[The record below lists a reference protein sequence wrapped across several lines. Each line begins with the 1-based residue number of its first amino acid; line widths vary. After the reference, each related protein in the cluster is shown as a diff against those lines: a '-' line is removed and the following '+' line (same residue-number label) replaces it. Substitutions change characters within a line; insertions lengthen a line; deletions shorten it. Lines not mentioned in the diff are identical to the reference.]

1 MFTTMR
7 ANCVGP
13 GLTPPIVSFYRKKFQ
28 LDNHNCYKPSTGGYL
43 SQSYQSHCR
52 RAQGTQKQNEWV
64 YTTVWDIVG
73 NQNTSRIQVCWFQQ
87 ITNFLPFRDNK
98 QTSSKV
104 QMSAAARDRKQNSK
118 CTKSMTQTPTWGKG
132 FSHWDSKRIGL
143 LYPACQ
149 FLTSLLFYEI
159 YMWSHRDLNLS
170 ILISGKSLQ
179 SVYALLHRE
188 SLLSVDKLK
197 TRIFHPI
204 FSECILGQQNR
215 QKFANTLTHS

>member
-13 GLTPPIVSFYRKKFQ
+13 GLTPPIVSFYREKFQ
-28 LDNHNCYKPSTGGYL
+28 LDNHNCYQPSTGGHL

-104 QMSAAARDRKQNSK
+104 QISAAASDRKQNSK

-132 FSHWDSKRIGL
+132 FSHWDSKHVGL

-149 FLTSLLFYEI
+149 FLASLLFLWNI
-159 YMWSHRDLNLS
+159 HVVPLGFKFVNFNIRKIIAVSLRPAPPWVTIVCWRTKNKNFLSH
-170 ILISGKSLQ
+170 
-179 SVYALLHRE
+179 LLWM
-188 SLLSVDKLK
+188 
-197 TRIFHPI
+197 
-204 FSECILGQQNR
+204 
-215 QKFANTLTHS
+215 HSWPAKQAKICKYSDT